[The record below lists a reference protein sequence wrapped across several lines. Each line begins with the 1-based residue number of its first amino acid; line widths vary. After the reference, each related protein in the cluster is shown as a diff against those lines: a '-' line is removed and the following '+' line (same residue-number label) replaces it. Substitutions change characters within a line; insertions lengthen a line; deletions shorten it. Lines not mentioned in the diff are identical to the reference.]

1 MRFYIIFIASRLIKI
16 FANIVKISCYLF
28 HFIFPNKRFTLPK
41 QSNAIMSSTRPTK
54 IPRILWQTN
63 YTNKVSL
70 PVYINYL
77 FNRIMSPTFE
87 YRFMGD
93 EDILVFIKDS
103 FPIEIFEHYSRLQ
116 IGAAKA
122 DFWRVLAL
130 QKYGG
135 VYMDIDGHLVWPL
148 GFLINSDDN
157 ELFITIRNGEI
168 TNYFFASKNDNSH
181 LDNVISAII
190 TNIDAE
196 TIKNTY
202 DLTGP
207 GVFNQTLDRNTVHL
221 LPFRYVCN
229 QGNFTNEH
237 FQYMDKPIGKWTKEQ
252 QVKDI
257 IKK

>member
-1 MRFYIIFIASRLIKI
+1 MI
-16 FANIVKISCYLF
+16 CYLF
-28 HFIFPNKRFTLPK
+28 HFVLPNTRFTIPK
-41 QSNAIMSSTRPTK
+41 QSNAIIRSTKPTK
-54 IPRILWQTN
+54 ISRILWQTN
-63 YTNKVSL
+63 YTNKVTL

-93 EDILVFIKDS
+93 EDILDFIKTS
-103 FPIEIFEHYSRLQ
+103 FSYEIFEYYSKLQ

-122 DFWRVLAL
+122 DFWRILTL

-148 GFLINSDDN
+148 GLLITPHDD
-157 ELFITIRNGEI
+157 ELFVTIRNGEI
-168 TNYFFASKNDNSH
+168 TNYFLASKNNNPH
-181 LDNVISAII
+181 LNKIISAIMS
-190 TNIDAE
+190 NIEDNI
-196 TIKNTY
+196 IKNVY

-207 GVFNQTLDRNTVHL
+207 GVFNKNLNRNEVNKL
-221 LPFRYVCN
+221 SFRYVCN
-229 QGNFTNEH
+229 QGNFTNEY

-252 QVKDI
+252 QLKDI